1 MVFGRGLFRRN
12 AGKTAR
18 RRDGS
23 AAHLAKDNVG
33 QCYPAQ
39 KQTDLPAEFSPEIV
53 GLTSLGH
60 LTWQRQAGA
69 GRFVA
74 PRGTNRLVDSGDDGS
89 DGNPVGVARQLSP
102 SRSSFTRTNSV
113 RSFEVLMSTAHRALM
128 RGRPTR
134 RWPLILSSAGR
145 AYR

>member
-1 MVFGRGLFRRN
+1 MMFYRSLFGRHT
-12 AGKTAR
+12 GKTAGG
-18 RRDGS
+18 RDRS

-33 QCYPAQ
+33 QSHPAE

-60 LTWQRQAGA
+60 LAGQRQARA

-89 DGNPVGVARQLSP
+89 DGNPVGVARQP
-102 SRSSFTRTNSV
+102 V
-113 RSFEVLMSTAHRALM
+113 PAP
-128 RGRPTR
+128 RP
-134 RWPLILSSAGR
+134 A
-145 AYR
+145 